1 MLYSDISIHK
11 CMAQVTCY
19 IDACQNLY
27 AFSKLHTGLCLLAAG
42 GEIDVRFAA
51 PSKGRRF
58 FCEEGLTAISI
69 RAAGGEERLA
79 AIDVYDRADVFG
91 PELLECCDL
100 YFKRSYYANEI
111 ARLPVTLQNKVVPF
125 GMNYACRTSVKYW
138 RAIAGPAFGKLR
150 RTASGGPAAMKDA
163 LLQVLMI
170 PRYDFFEVEP
180 SVPLRPEIVFQT
192 RVWTEV
198 DCSTEPIEPL
208 NESRVA
214 LVRALRQSFPKHFR
228 GGVIPTKLARERY
241 PDALTTEPTRP
252 ARYLAASR
260 ESLIGIGTRGL
271 HHSTPFKLPEYLAES
286 KCVVSEP
293 LRNEL
298 PDALENG
305 RALVWFRGMDECLA
319 KCEELLRRP
328 ERARELR
335 HNAWKYYREHVAP
348 AAHVRKCLGQ
358 VIAGVSVEAMA
369 KPAGS
374 QRSSGTII

>member
-1 MLYSDISIHK
+1 
-11 CMAQVTCY
+11 MAQVTCY

-27 AFSKLHTGLCLLAAG
+27 AFSKLHTGVCLLAAG
-42 GEIDVRFAA
+42 GEIDVRFAV
-51 PSKGRRF
+51 PPRGRRF

-69 RAAGGEERLA
+69 RAGSGEERLA

-91 PELLECCDL
+91 RELLECCDL
-100 YFKRSYYANEI
+100 YFKRSYYAAEI
-111 ARLPVTLQNKVVPF
+111 ARLPVALQNKVVPF
-125 GMNYACRTSVKYW
+125 GMNYACRTRGKYLP
-138 RAIAGPAFGKLR
+138 AIAGPVLGKLR
-150 RTASGGPAAMKDA
+150 RAVSGGPAAMKDA

-170 PRYDFFEVEP
+170 PRYKLFELEP

-192 RVWTEV
+192 RVWTEA

-214 LVRALRQSFPKHFR
+214 LVRALRKSFPKHFR

-252 ARYLAASR
+252 AVYLTASR
-260 ESLIGIGTRGL
+260 ESLIGISTRGL
-271 HHSTPFKLPEYLAES
+271 HHSTPFKLPEYLAGS

-293 LRNEL
+293 VRNEL
-298 PDALENG
+298 PDALEEG
-305 RALVWFRGMDECLA
+305 RELVWFRGVDECLG

-335 HNAWKYYREHVAP
+335 RNTWKYYQEHVAP
-348 AAHVRKCLGQ
+348 AAHVRKCLAR
-358 VIAGVSVEAMA
+358 VMVGVTAEPV
-369 KPAGS
+369 
-374 QRSSGTII
+374 R